1 MNSMSG
7 LKEVLGIFGSTSLT
21 HTSKGKRE
29 YFPFQSLKW
38 VAFYFNNLKNC
49 LMR

>member
-1 MNSMSG
+1 MNSMSS

-21 HTSKGKRE
+21 HTSKGKRN
-29 YFPFQSLKW
+29 YIPFQNLKW
-38 VAFYFNNLKNC
+38 VAFYFNNLQNC